1 VKNKEEWMDLCERAA
16 YEADPSK
23 LLELV
28 RKINDLLE
36 EKRKRLAQM
45 SPRDKPEETSEP
57 TK

>member
-1 VKNKEEWMDLCERAA
+1 MELCERAA

-36 EKRKRLAQM
+36 EKRKRIAHD
-45 SPRDKPEETSEP
+45 SPLDNPKETSEP

>member
-1 VKNKEEWMDLCERAA
+1 MELCEHAA
-16 YEADPSK
+16 YEQDSEK

-45 SPRDKPEETSEP
+45 SPWDKFEETSEP
-57 TK
+57 TE